1 MVLRKQ
7 TLSVPRRHLSE
18 DIPAAQDVIFNEA
31 QITAW
36 QQQTHAALALISSTV
51 QRVEKPFSG
60 ILPPMSWPRRSA
72 PSTLISLW
80 AATKPRWKSC
90 GHFTCA
96 MPSGSTTPNMSPILT
111 ARLCCPR
118 CWQSRSWRRLTA
130 PSIRDQSAGGTL
142 IEQKVIDWT
151 LGRIGLPASAD
162 GIFTSGGTQSNLMA
176 MLLARDSWC
185 ATHHPGHLIKHKG
198 LPAEA

>member
-60 ILPPMSWPRRSA
+60 ILPHELAPAFSAVDLDQPLGSNEAALEELRSLYLRDA
-72 PSTLISLW
+72 VWFHHPKYVAHLNCPVVLPS
-80 AATKPRWKSC
+80 
-90 GHFTCA
+90 
-96 MPSGSTTPNMSPILT
+96 
-111 ARLCCPR
+111 
-118 CWQSRSWRRLTA
+118 
-130 PSIRDQSAGGTL
+130 
-142 IEQKVIDWT
+142 
-151 LGRIGLPASAD
+151 
-162 GIFTSGGTQSNLMA
+162 
-176 MLLARDSWC
+176 LLAEQIMAAVNSSVD
-185 ATHHPGHLIKHKG
+185 TGIK
-198 LPAEA
+198 ARAAR